1 MNNLKELL
9 VKPVWQMTGEEFL
22 FLSRH
27 ASVQAEAQPQPTTD
41 TERKYVYGILG
52 IAKLFGC
59 SLPTANRIKKSGKI
73 DKAITQIGR
82 KIIVDAE
89 LALELAGIF
98 EYEKVQIVDIENGNR
113 FETYVIAGERESG
126 MICLNG
132 AAARQELIFFSV

>member
-9 VKPVWQMTGEEFL
+9 MKPVWQKTREAIL
-22 FLSRH
+22 IQIRH
-27 ASVQAEAQPQPTTD
+27 ASVQAEAQIQPTTD

-73 DKAITQIGR
+73 DIAITQIGR

-89 LALELAGIF
+89 LALELAG
-98 EYEKVQIVDIENGNR
+98 KKTGGR
-113 FETYVIAGERESG
+113 R
-126 MICLNG
+126 
-132 AAARQELIFFSV
+132 

>member
-1 MNNLKELL
+1 MHRSRTEKTACAQGYCQTSNHTDDEQSQRTVSETRLADDRRR
-9 VKPVWQMTGEEFL
+9 VP

-89 LALELAGIF
+89 LALELAG
-98 EYEKVQIVDIENGNR
+98 KKTGGR
-113 FETYVIAGERESG
+113 R
-126 MICLNG
+126 
-132 AAARQELIFFSV
+132 